1 MSITEAVLQNSPH
14 HAQLLAQIAELD
26 YVPPALKQQEMY
38 IAALEKDLDAL
49 APQIAELEKTTKK
62 ERKEHEALR
71 DSTMRR
77 LAAKI
82 TGREEKFA
90 EKASKEEK
98 EYIEALEKEMQQ
110 KRQREMLNAMVAKA
124 KEVRADLQVKMEP
137 YDKAQRELVALY
149 SQIFD
154 GPTQAYPEDDQLESQ
169 IQQAQDRYNEIQGFL
184 NRESQAVGLLQA
196 AEATLVLCN
205 KNMTHALN
213 YSQWDTYSSGVLSDL
228 MTDLMERTALNGAEG
243 DATQARILVEQA
255 VQASPQVQPIGQLTI
270 HHGSIIGDVL
280 LDSVF
285 SDKKFHAR
293 IMASWHDVHD
303 LQRRL
308 ATQLEL
314 ARGRVSSIGADLN
327 GAADALIR
335 ARGALY
341 AFRRSVFHS
350 VSGGGSDLP
359 AYASHPEAPVT
370 MPRGPEDPASGST
383 LPTEPSNTP
392 QIEQPSAESS
402 SYSALLEPHP
412 QGVLAVSPSAWS
424 SRNPYAA
431 ALASAPP
438 APGDVPSTPKK
449 TPAT

>member
-1 MSITEAVLQNSPH
+1 MSITEAVLQNSAH

-26 YVPPALKQQEMY
+26 YVPPALKQQETY

-90 EKASKEEK
+90 EKASKEER

-124 KEVRADLQVKMEP
+124 KEVP
-137 YDKAQRELVALY
+137 N
-149 SQIFD
+149 FD

-169 IQQAQDRYNEIQGFL
+169 IQQVQDRPW
-184 NRESQAVGLLQA
+184 GLLQA

-213 YSQWDTYSSGVLSDL
+213 YSQWDTYSSGVAP
-228 MTDLMERTALNGAEG
+228 RLNGAEG
-243 DATQARILVEQA
+243 DATQARILV
-255 VQASPQVQPIGQLTI
+255 QPIGQLTI
-270 HHGSIIGDVL
+270 HHG
-280 LDSVF
+280 VF
-285 SDKKFHAR
+285 SDKKFHG
-293 IMASWHDVHD
+293 SWHPGTDVHD

-308 ATQLEL
+308 EL
-314 ARGRVSSIGADLN
+314 ARGRVISIGADLN
-327 GAADALIR
+327 GAADALTR

-350 VSGGGSDLP
+350 VSGGGSRLARIRP
-359 AYASHPEAPVT
+359 APWY
-370 MPRGPEDPASGST
+370 GPEDPASGST
-383 LPTEPSNTP
+383 PPTEPSSTP
-392 QIEQPSAESS
+392 QIEQPSAENN

-412 QGVLAVSPSAWS
+412 QGALASSLSAWG

-438 APGDVPSTPKK
+438 APENVPSTPEK
-449 TPAT
+449 TLAT